1 MEPQNGGFHLKYA
14 EVMYTYAGGFA
25 RDAVGGVAA
34 LVIARKYLSA
44 AVELSDGDDVKSLSL
59 LALCCQEIATIAA
72 SSGGP
77 KHVQQLGTAVAK
89 QLSPSSSVSGASAV
103 NELSDEKQAVGI
115 AAVHRLLT
123 IYQRDCPEK
132 VPTIRS
138 AFARLLL

>member
-25 RDAVGGVAA
+25 RDSVGGVAA
-34 LVIARKYLSA
+34 LVIARKYFSA

-59 LALCCQEIATIAA
+59 LALCCQEIATIIA

-77 KHVQQLGTAVAK
+77 KQIQQLGAAVAK
-89 QLSPSSSVSGASAV
+89 QLSPNSSSS
-103 NELSDEKQAVGI
+103 NELSDEKQSVGI
-115 AAVHRLLT
+115 AAVHRLLA

-132 VPTIRS
+132 IPILRS